1 MRQAGIPPAVF
12 TLSVLVALLLAS
24 PPAALRAQEF
34 RALITGQV
42 MDPSGAAIPGA
53 AIKAIKIDTKLCC
66 PAGTLYPWKRGASR
80 RPFTPT

>member
-1 MRQAGIPPAVF
+1 MRQARIPPAVF

-53 AIKAIKIDTKLCC
+53 AIKAVKPVLGGLHHEYSLERV
-66 PAGTLYPWKRGASR
+66 AA
-80 RPFTPT
+80 